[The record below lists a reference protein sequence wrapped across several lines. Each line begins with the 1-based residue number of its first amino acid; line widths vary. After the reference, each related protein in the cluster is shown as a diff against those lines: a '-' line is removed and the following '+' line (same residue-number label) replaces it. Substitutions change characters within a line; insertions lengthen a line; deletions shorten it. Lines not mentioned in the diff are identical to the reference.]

1 MRSDLVSLPKNL
13 VSDSVK
19 SLRPFTD
26 NGIVS
31 CHQGKHHK
39 LKGCFVG
46 KKWVFVI
53 PCSPKSYYSNKL
65 HTIKLDKFIS
75 ELKRLKNLT
84 NPPCHIG

>member
-1 MRSDLVSLPKNL
+1 VSLPKNL

-39 LKGCFVG
+39 LRGCFVG
-46 KKWVFVI
+46 RKWVFVI
-53 PCSPKSYYSNKL
+53 PCSPKSYYSQKL
-65 HTIKLDKFIS
+65 HSIKLDKFIS
-75 ELKRLKNLT
+75 ELKRMNNLN
-84 NPPCHIG
+84 NPPSRMG